1 MHLYNDTTEGYT
13 RANHRCVVSVH
24 RCVARGEYYG
34 VSQYRCFV
42 SQLRY
47 FALQLFSRH
56 SSQEDFDRR
65 KRCVVSP
72 CRSFL
77 AGERC
82 AEP

>member
-13 RANHRCVVSVH
+13 RANHWYVVSVH

-34 VSQYRCFV
+34 VSRYRCFV

-47 FALQLFSRH
+47 FALQLPSRH
-56 SSQEDFDRR
+56 LLREHFDRR

>member
-1 MHLYNDTTEGYT
+1 MHLSNDTTEGYT
-13 RANHRCVVSVH
+13 RANHRCVVSAH
-24 RCVARGEYYG
+24 RCVARGEYCG

-47 FALQLFSRH
+47 FALQLPSRH
-56 SSQEDFDRR
+56 LLQEHYDRR